1 MPIYILRHML
11 IQIIKM
17 VDNNSNDDKNVA
29 SAKASNNVYGSIQ
42 ENLFQTI
49 SSMVLNII
57 QTTMT
62 AQKQFAE
69 SNTWNISPLSN
80 ISEKI
85 PTTKHKV
92 TVRRS
97 AINKYKLPVPKHL
110 LQRIDRTSSPAH
122 VGKLRNAID
131 FIADKGTSVL
141 AAEDGIVTFVKDTS
155 NTGGANPSNWRH
167 TNFIVIMHSNG
178 EYSRYDHLSYNSS
191 KVKVGQYV
199 RGGEEIAKVGM
210 TGYTYLP
217 HLHFQV
223 FVFTGANMWTDF
235 DTLEVKD
242 FVIS

>member
-1 MPIYILRHML
+1 ML

-17 VDNNSNDDKNVA
+17 VDNNSNDDNNVA
-29 SAKASNNVYGSIQ
+29 STNASSSNVYDSIQ
-42 ENLFQTI
+42 ENIKTI

-62 AQKQFAE
+62 AQKQLAGG
-69 SNTWNISPLSN
+69 NTWNISPLSN
-80 ISEKI
+80 VSKQI
-85 PTTKHKV
+85 PITKHEV
-92 TVRRS
+92 TVRKS

-131 FIADKGTSVL
+131 FIADKGTPVL

-155 NTGGANPSNWRH
+155 NTGGANPSNWSH

-191 KVKVGQYV
+191 KVKVGQHV

-223 FVFTGANMWTDF
+223 FVFTGSNMWTDF

>member
-1 MPIYILRHML
+1 ML

>member
-1 MPIYILRHML
+1 VY
-11 IQIIKM
+11 
-17 VDNNSNDDKNVA
+17 ND
-29 SAKASNNVYGSIQ
+29 IQ

-57 QTTMT
+57 QTSMT
-62 AQKQFAE
+62 AQKRFTGG
-69 SNTWNISPLSN
+69 SNTWNTSHLYSV
-80 ISEKI
+80 SEQ
-85 PTTKHKV
+85 TTKQKV
-92 TVRRS
+92 STDMS
-97 AINKYKLPVPKHL
+97 AINKYKLPVPKDL

-131 FIADKGTSVL
+131 FIADIGTPVL
-141 AAEDGIVTFVKDTS
+141 AAEDGLVTSVKDTS
-155 NTGGANPSNWRH
+155 NTGGANPSNWRY

-191 KVKVGQYV
+191 KVIVGQYV
-199 RGGEEIAKVGM
+199 RAGEEIARVGM

-223 FVFTGANMWTDF
+223 FVFTGSNMWTDF

-242 FVIS
+242 FVTS

>member
-223 FVFTGANMWTDF
+223 FVFTGSNMWADF